1 VSAAAINPTEQALRD
16 WGKRPQLMK
25 ATGTQ
30 LHKIREV
37 IRPNH
42 FVPGE
47 SLPNDDQQNLQ
58 KFIGTIIWDQVA
70 GEKLGVFVIEHDWA
84 GAFASAG
91 EEVAGFEFQLPYK
104 MCLFEFQIS
113 GRRLAVVA
121 FQRSENNYE
130 LHAVVEVPEATG
142 YAYLSLNSPYQ
153 TAVKIIVERQ
163 IRGVCIA
170 LEAEIAETEVIR
182 APHNLN
188 KSREKR
194 GRTTVPDYH
203 VVRLSSRSRVSP
215 LPPSEGNEEKRKSP
229 RLHFRRGH
237 WVHFTEHKTW
247 RKWTL
252 VGDPDLGFIDKH
264 YRL

>member
-1 VSAAAINPTEQALRD
+1 
-16 WGKRPQLMK
+16 MK

-37 IRPNH
+37 IRPNN
-42 FVPGE
+42 FVASTG
-47 SLPNDDQQNLQ
+47 LPSIDQQNLQ
-58 KFIGTIIWDQVA
+58 KFIGTIIWDRIE
-70 GEKLGVFVIEHDWA
+70 GEKLGVFVVEHDWA

-91 EEVAGFEFQLPYK
+91 EEVSGYEFRLPYQL
-104 MCLFEFQIS
+104 CLFEFQIS
-113 GRRLAVVA
+113 GRRLAVIA
-121 FQRSENNYE
+121 IQRRENAYE
-130 LHAVVEVPEATG
+130 LHAVVQVPEASA
-142 YAYLSLNSPYQ
+142 YAALGLSSPQQ
-153 TAVKIIVERQ
+153 TAVKALVERQ
-163 IRGVCIA
+163 IRGICIA
-170 LEAEIAETEVIR
+170 LESEVAETEVIR

-194 GRTTVPDYH
+194 GRAAVPDYH
-203 VVRLSSRSRVSP
+203 VVRLARRSRPYP
-215 LPPSEGNEEKRKSP
+215 LPQSAVTDEKRKGP

-237 WVHFTEHKTW
+237 WVHFVNHKTW

>member
-1 VSAAAINPTEQALRD
+1 MNPAEQILRD
-16 WGKRPQLMK
+16 WGKQPRLMR

-42 FVPGE
+42 FIAGGTVAAA
-47 SLPNDDQQNLQ
+47 DQQNLQ
-58 KFIGTIIWDQVA
+58 QFIGTIIWDRVA
-70 GEKLGVFVIEHDWA
+70 GEKLGVFLIEHDWA
-84 GAFASAG
+84 EAFASAG
-91 EEVAGFEFQLPYK
+91 EEVAGYEFRLPYK
-104 MCLFEFQIS
+104 ICLFDFQIS
-113 GRRLAVVA
+113 GRRLGVVA
-121 FQRSENNYE
+121 FQRFETDYE

-153 TAVKIIVERQ
+153 TAVKSMVERQ
-163 IRGVCIA
+163 VRGVCIA
-170 LEAEIAETEVIR
+170 LEAAIAETEIIR

-194 GRTTVPDYH
+194 GRTIVPDYH
-203 VVRLSSRSRVSP
+203 VVRLSSRSRASP
-215 LPPSEGNEEKRKSP
+215 LPGAEPVEEKRRGP

-237 WVHFTEHKTW
+237 WVHFANHKTW

-252 VGDPDLGFIDKH
+252 VGNPDLGFIDKH